1 MSKYYTMYITKQTIE
16 ERIWKYVGIV
26 EPWSSDSML
35 DKRGVEVGDSIYWLN
50 IRNGLLYV
58 ITAVRVG
65 RILSYNEFSKQYGQD
80 LADGWGHGKFFY
92 VASQAATFSLS
103 REVTPEDARRIRFES
118 VNDRLKF
125 SPANSDNLDPQTLR
139 ASRVL
144 TPDSALILDSY
155 IDHYVQV
162 SSSEI
167 ATYRKFL

>member
-1 MSKYYTMYITKQTIE
+1 MPKYYTMYITKQTIE
-16 ERIWKYVGIV
+16 ERIRKYIGIA
-26 EPWSSDSML
+26 EPWSSDPML
-35 DKRGVEVGDSIYWLN
+35 DKRGAGVGDSIYWLN

-65 RILSYNEFSKQYGQD
+65 RILSYNDFSKQYGQD
-80 LADGWGHGKFFY
+80 LADGWPHGKLFY
-92 VASQAATFSLS
+92 IASQAAAFSLS
-103 REVTPEDARRIRFES
+103 REVTPEDAGGIRFES

-155 IDHYVQV
+155 IDHYVKV

-167 ATYRKFL
+167 TALRKFL